1 MPPKRGDIFG
11 GHVANP
17 HLRGALPPGK
27 AATTFRPPYGPPG
40 QPVTPL
46 RPMAPPPPPAS
57 AGPPRPTPSLA
68 NHLLSRDP
76 DAVSSATQNHFLSH
90 AGCGTVSAEAMSQW
104 LAQDAHISRAFVNFV
119 GKLIGKM
126 RLPETTISVDN
137 TTFRAM
143 DLLISTLTNVR
154 REMSFFD
161 NTASKYGLHI
171 EPEQAKP
178 ATKGYIDLFASAAS
192 PESSLLE
199 GLVLLWTTEHARL
212 HLPLMPESK
221 NANSKS
227 SATALHGI
235 TPALS
240 PTTTLPAQ
248 TIHCPL
254 T

>member
-1 MPPKRGDIFG
+1 MPPKRGRGGIFG
-11 GHVANP
+11 GNVANP
-17 HLRGALPPGK
+17 HLTGAPPPSQVPS
-27 AATTFRPPYGPPG
+27 FRPQNAPG
-40 QPVTPL
+40 QPLTPL
-46 RPMAPPPPPAS
+46 RPMPPPPPPAPQ
-57 AGPPRPTPSLA
+57 GPPRPTPSLA
-68 NHLLSRDP
+68 NHLLTRDP
-76 DAVSSATQNHFLSH
+76 DAVSSATQNPFLSH
-90 AGCGTVSAEAMSQW
+90 AGCGTISAEALSQW

-126 RLPETTISVDN
+126 RLPETTISMEN

-171 EPEQAKP
+171 EPVQAKP
-178 ATKGYIDLFASAAS
+178 ATKGFIDLFASAAG

-199 GLVLLWTTEHARL
+199 GLVLLWATEHVRPGRKL
-212 HLPLMPESK
+212 SPWSK
-221 NANSKS
+221 CANQKS
-227 SATALHGI
+227 SVTVVHGT

-240 PTTTLPAQ
+240 TATTHPAQ
-248 TIHCPL
+248 IIHCPL